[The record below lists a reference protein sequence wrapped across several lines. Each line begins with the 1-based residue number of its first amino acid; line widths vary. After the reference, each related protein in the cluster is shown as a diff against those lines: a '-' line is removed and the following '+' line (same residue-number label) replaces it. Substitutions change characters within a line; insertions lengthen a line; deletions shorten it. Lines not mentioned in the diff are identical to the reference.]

1 MLSQGS
7 CVSSEKPVIT
17 TGEIT
22 LRKELKVVC
31 MYCIPVVVS
40 NGEGIVAIFCSSLS
54 DQKLSL
60 SAMLYRGGER
70 ECKAN
75 LGAHSL
81 D

>member
-1 MLSQGS
+1 
-7 CVSSEKPVIT
+7 
-17 TGEIT
+17 
-22 LRKELKVVC
+22 

-40 NGEGIVAIFCSSLS
+40 NGEGIVAISCSSLS

-70 ECKAN
+70 EREAD